1 MNGGDQVVIKNDISH
16 AISTYLE
23 TENLELYDLNISGNE
38 SISKVEIFIFSQ
50 EEQKLSTFE
59 RLNYQIQ
66 RLLEDIGLEKGTYE
80 LILSSPGIERKLKT
94 KRHFELSVD
103 ELVKIKLIEP
113 IIEQHAHSKT
123 EHYLLEGYINSV
135 GDNHITISSTSINPF
150 EQNFKIEISN
160 IKNAKI
166 EFKQFKERI
175 KG

>member
-1 MNGGDQVVIKNDISH
+1 MNGGDQVVIKNDISL

-23 TENLELYDLNISGNE
+23 TENLELYDLNIAGNE
-38 SISKVEIFIFSQ
+38 SISKVEIYIFSQ
-50 EEQKLSTFE
+50 EDQELSTFE

-94 KRHFELSVD
+94 KRHFELSID

-113 IIEQHAHSKT
+113 IIEQHAHSQT

-150 EQNFKIEISN
+150 EQKYKIEISN

-166 EFKQFKERI
+166 EFKQFKERV